1 MTRTGTTRLTL
12 GSVALIAALLA
23 GCAAQPPAPPPA
35 AKETRDDL
43 YVVLPDREGKAG
55 AVTVTHAG
63 DEKVLDSPYAA
74 ARIKLEGRLETGVV
88 TEQEVRE
95 VFGPALAAQP
105 PRPVSFTLYFVLGRD
120 ELTPES
126 RPILES
132 LLAEIAR
139 RPAAEVVV
147 IGHTDRVGTVQHN
160 DALSLQRA
168 EKVRGELVR
177 LGLPLDRIQ
186 VAGRGEREPLIPTE
200 DQVPEPRNRRV
211 EITVR

>member
-1 MTRTGTTRLTL
+1 MTLT
-12 GSVALIAALLA
+12 AALLF
-23 GCAAQPPAPPPA
+23 GCASPPPAPPPA
-35 AKETRDDL
+35 ATQTRDDL
-43 YVVLPDREGKAG
+43 YVVLPNREGTAG

-63 DEKVLDSPYAA
+63 DEKILDSPYAA
-74 ARIKLEGRLETGVV
+74 ARIREEGKLETGVA

-105 PRPVSFTLYFVLGRD
+105 LRPVSFTLYFVLGKD

-126 RPILES
+126 RPTIQGV
-132 LLAEIAR
+132 LAEIAR

-147 IGHTDRVGTVQHN
+147 IGHTDRVGSTQYN

-168 EKVRGELVR
+168 EKVRDELVR
-177 LGLPLDRIQ
+177 LGVPTDRIQ
-186 VAGRGEREPLIPTE
+186 VAGRGAREPLIPTE

>member
-1 MTRTGTTRLTL
+1 MTRLTAITM
-12 GSVALIAALLA
+12 ALTAALLT
-23 GCAAQPPAPPPA
+23 GCATQPPPAPPPA
-35 AKETRDDL
+35 AKQTRDDL
-43 YVVLPDREGKAG
+43 YVVLPSREGKAG

-63 DEKVLDSPYAA
+63 DQKVLDRPYAA
-74 ARIKLEGRLETGVV
+74 ARIKVEGQLETGVI

-105 PRPVSFTLYFVLGRD
+105 LRPVSFTLYFVLGRD

-126 RPILES
+126 RPTLES
-132 LLAEIAR
+132 LLAEVAR
-139 RPAAEVVV
+139 RPAVEVVV
-147 IGHTDRVGTVQHN
+147 IGHTDRVGSVQHN

-177 LGLPLDRIQ
+177 LGIPYDRIQ
-186 VAGRGEREPLIPTE
+186 VAGRGEREPLVPTE

>member
-1 MTRTGTTRLTL
+1 MMRLAAVT
-12 GSVALIAALLA
+12 VALSAALLT
-23 GCAAQPPAPPPA
+23 GCATQPPPAPPPA
-35 AKETRDDL
+35 AKQTRDDL
-43 YVVLPDREGKAG
+43 YVVLPNREGKAG

-63 DEKVLDSPYAA
+63 DQKVLDSPYAA
-74 ARIKLEGRLETGVV
+74 ARIKVEGRLETGVV

-95 VFGPALAAQP
+95 VFGPALAGQP
-105 PRPVSFTLYFVLGRD
+105 LRPVSFTLYFVLGRD

-126 RPILES
+126 RPTLES
-132 LLAEIAR
+132 LLAEVAR
-139 RPAAEVVV
+139 RPAVEVVV
-147 IGHTDRVGTVQHN
+147 IGHTDRVGSVQHN

-177 LGLPLDRIQ
+177 LGIPLDRIQ
-186 VAGRGEREPLIPTE
+186 VAGRGAREPLIPTE

>member
-1 MTRTGTTRLTL
+1 MTRLAA

-35 AKETRDDL
+35 VTETRDDL

-63 DEKVLDSPYAA
+63 NEKLLDSPYAA
-74 ARIKLEGRLETGVV
+74 ARIKVEGRLETGVV
-88 TEQEVRE
+88 TQQEVRE

-168 EKVRGELVR
+168 EKVRDELLR
-177 LGLPLDRIQ
+177 LGIPLDRIQ

-211 EITVR
+211 EITAR

>member
-1 MTRTGTTRLTL
+1 MTRLTA
-12 GSVALIAALLA
+12 GMVALIAALLT
-23 GCAAQPPAPPPA
+23 GCAAQPRAAPPA
-35 AKETRDDL
+35 AVQTRDDL
-43 YVVLPDREGKAG
+43 YVVLPSREGKAG

-74 ARIKLEGRLETGVV
+74 ARIKVEGRLETGMA

-105 PRPVSFTLYFVLGRD
+105 LRPVSFTLYFVLGRD

-126 RPILES
+126 RPTLES
-132 LLAEIAR
+132 VLAEIAR
-139 RPAAEVVV
+139 RPAAEIVV
-147 IGHTDRVGTVQHN
+147 IGHTDRVGTVQYN

-168 EKVRGELVR
+168 GKLRDELVR
-177 LGLPLDRIQ
+177 LGIPLDRIQ
-186 VAGRGEREPLIPTE
+186 VAGRGEREPLVPTE